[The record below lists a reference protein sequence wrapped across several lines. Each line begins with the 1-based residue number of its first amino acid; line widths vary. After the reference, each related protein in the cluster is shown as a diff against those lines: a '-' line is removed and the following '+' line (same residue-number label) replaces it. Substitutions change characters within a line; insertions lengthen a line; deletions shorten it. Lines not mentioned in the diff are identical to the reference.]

1 MGKRIIRLQYTVLEK
16 CFQRKSIKFMVK
28 MDEQNVGKPVQS
40 TVLRV
45 AIIKYLST
53 STFQLIEL
61 KITFANLMIILNFSV
76 SFLVETCTCF

>member
-1 MGKRIIRLQYTVLEK
+1 MGKRIIRLQYTILEK